1 MKTNLK
7 HVIISVFFVCI
18 GMNYS
23 CTNKIH
29 KRETDSGNNLER
41 VHRRVFIVNNNNTLI
56 TMTNND
62 TKRFL
67 EKVDLIEQREN
78 SCYYYYVLLSLVSN
92 THQTEGVFR
101 IFGYDYWG
109 NRCDFAFH
117 CLKSE
122 KQIYINNTGYNINNN
137 KVKADLDDF
146 FINTSTNYKEN
157 EKEAII
163 LNYSE
168 GRMLLRFPYFL

>member
-1 MKTNLK
+1 MRINLRT
-7 HVIISVFFVCI
+7 ISLLILCLIMFF
-18 GMNYS
+18 S
-23 CTNKIH
+23 CTNKIY
-29 KRETDSGNNLER
+29 KRERDIGNDIQKI
-41 VHRRVFIVNNNNTLI
+41 HGRVFLVKNNDSCIN
-56 TMTNND
+56 MTNSD

-67 EKVDLIEQREN
+67 ERVNFIEQKEN
-78 SCYYYYVLLSLVSN
+78 SCYHYYVLLSLVSN
-92 THQTEGVFR
+92 ADQTEGVFR
-101 IFGYDYWG
+101 VFGYDYWG
-109 NRCDFAFH
+109 NRCDYAFH

-122 KQIYINNTGYNINNN
+122 KQIYINNTGYNINND
-137 KVKADLDDF
+137 KVKADLDAF